1 MAYAGR
7 LGETSITGCSAAT
20 FIYAMELAGYECLL
34 DCGCAIHMKRLF
46 RGIKRLRAGFRMED
60 KFDTV
65 AYVKDI
71 GSELV
76 ASFAAAGRA
85 TTPGLVG
92 SAREHPIRKK
102 LEHLLPGGLAVGT
115 GCIIDSYGGISR
127 QMDIVL
133 HEKHLCPVYSVND
146 DPNATYFPCE
156 GVIAVGEVKSC
167 VRSADMRDIFAK
179 VASAKKLRRYVSH
192 DSDGA
197 SHVFGLRPTLP
208 YRSYGSS
215 DSIVGDE
222 DEQFDQDHKSIDQI
236 FGFSIAGTFE
246 LEEETIC
253 RNYVALA
260 KEFELKNSPN
270 CIVALEGDKVVRPLH
285 VTSDGKK
292 LSIASGPNEANV
304 IGCGNPPQN
313 SFQFLVSTIYEAY
326 RQGRTVPEI
335 AFNRYFSKDGGL
347 VLKLNATV
355 RLD

>member
-1 MAYAGR
+1 
-7 LGETSITGCSAAT
+7 
-20 FIYAMELAGYECLL
+20 
-34 DCGCAIHMKRLF
+34 
-46 RGIKRLRAGFRMED
+46 MED
-60 KFDTV
+60 KFDTI

-115 GCIIDSYGGISR
+115 GCVIDSYGNISR
-127 QMDIVL
+127 QLDIVL
-133 HEKHLCPVYSVND
+133 YEKHLCPVYSVND
-146 DPNATYFPCE
+146 DPNAMYFPCE
-156 GVIAVGEVKSC
+156 GVMAVGEVKSC
-167 VRSADMRDIFAK
+167 VRSGDMRDIFAK
-179 VASAKKLRRYVSH
+179 IASVKKLRRYVSH

-215 DSIVGDE
+215 DSIVGVE
-222 DEQFDQDHKSIDQI
+222 DEQFDQENKSIDQI

-246 LEEETIC
+246 LAVETIC
-253 RNYVALA
+253 RNYVALS
-260 KEFELKNSPN
+260 KEFEPRNSPN
-270 CIVALEGDKVVRPLH
+270 CMVSLEGDKVVRPLH

-292 LSIASGPNEANV
+292 VIIASGANEANA
-304 IGCGNPPQN
+304 IGCGKPPEN

-326 RQGRTVPEI
+326 RQGRTVPEV
-335 AFNRYFSKDGGL
+335 AFNRYFAKDGGL
-347 VLKLNATV
+347 VLNLNATV
-355 RLD
+355 PLD